1 MSHSLKDLKI
11 EQLTARLKEKT
22 ALYNEMINNNK
33 QFEEVK
39 TLFIEIKEIVKALT
53 QMQEPKA
60 SIFLNDITPQEKSQK
75 VTGS

>member
-1 MSHSLKDLKI
+1 MSYPLKDLKI

-22 ALYNEMINNNK
+22 ALYNEMINSDK

-39 TLFIEIKEIVKALT
+39 TLFIEIKEIVKALN
-53 QMQEPKA
+53 QMQESA
-60 SIFLNDITPQEKSQK
+60 TSIFSNDTSPTEKSHG